1 MMPEPN
7 PMTTQNAET
16 PEAAAFL
23 RDARAGLSAR
33 PRALPGKYLWDETG
47 STLFDRICSTR
58 DYYPTGREMTLLPGV
73 AAEVAARVG
82 LGATVVEY
90 GSGASRKIRVL
101 LDALPQPARYVALD
115 ISWDFLKAAIA
126 RLAQD
131 YPGVEMIPVHADYS
145 QPIALPVDLAGAP
158 VLGFFPGTSIS
169 NFSGPQA
176 VAFMERARA
185 TLGTGWFL
193 IGVDPT
199 RDEDRLL
206 RAYGGADGLMAA
218 LHQNL
223 LARANREIGATFDLD
238 AFRHEARV
246 LDDPFRVEAHLVATR
261 DTECRL
267 GGEVFRFSAGES
279 IHTDN
284 SYKYAPEAFQEIA
297 RRSGWTPEAV
307 WLDELGVFSL
317 HLLRSA

>member
-1 MMPEPN
+1 MP
-7 PMTTQNAET
+7 TTPSPDTAET
-16 PEAAAFL
+16 AAFR
-23 RDARAGLSAR
+23 RDALAGLSAR
-33 PRALPGKYLWDETG
+33 PRALPGKYLWDVEG
-47 STLFDRICSTR
+47 STLFDRICGTR

-73 AAEVAARVG
+73 AAEVARRVG
-82 LGATVVEY
+82 AGATVVEY

-115 ISWDFLKAAIA
+115 ISWDFLKAAVA
-126 RLAQD
+126 RLAAD

-145 QPIALPVDLAGAP
+145 QPLALPVPLAGTP

-169 NFSGPQA
+169 NFSPRQA
-176 VAFMERARA
+176 VGFMERARA
-185 TLGTGWFL
+185 TLGAGWFL

-218 LHQNL
+218 LHLNL
-223 LARANREIGATFDLD
+223 LARANRELGATFDLG

-246 LDDPFRVEAHLVATR
+246 RPEPFRVEAHLVATR
-261 DTECRL
+261 DTACRL
-267 GGEVFRFSAGES
+267 GGEVFRFAAGES

-284 SYKYAPEAFQEIA
+284 SYKYAPEAFREIA
-297 RRSGWTPEAV
+297 RQGGWTPEAV
-307 WLDELGVFSL
+307 WQDELGVFSL